1 VTSRVVLD
9 ASAALHLVMDG
20 NSSEAIAKRLDE
32 AQLVTAPDLFAGEVA
47 NGLWRYVEHGDITAD
62 EATDRLAAAL
72 ALAGPLVPGTVVAH
86 EALVAAATYHHP
98 VYDMMYA
105 VLARRQGAAVITR
118 DARLARALR
127 AMEVQ
132 AYFPGT

>member
-9 ASAALHLVMDG
+9 ASAALHLVMNGKTSD
-20 NSSEAIAKRLDE
+20 AIAERLDE
-32 AQLVTAPDLFAGEVA
+32 AQFVTAPDLFAGEVA

-62 EATDRLAAAL
+62 EATDQLAAAL
-72 ALAGPLVPGTVVAH
+72 ALAGPLVPGSVVAH

-105 VLARRQGAAVITR
+105 VLARRQGATVITR

-132 AYFPGT
+132 AYFPSK

>member
-20 NSSEAIAKRLDE
+20 KTSDAIAERLDE
-32 AQLVTAPDLFAGEVA
+32 AQFVTAPDLFAGEVA

-62 EATDRLAAAL
+62 EATDQLAAAL
-72 ALAGPLVPGTVVAH
+72 ALAGPLVPGSVVAH

-105 VLARRQGAAVITR
+105 VLARRQGATVITR

-132 AYFPGT
+132 AYFPGK

>member
-20 NSSEAIAKRLDE
+20 ESSDAIAERLDE
-32 AQLVTAPDLFAGEVA
+32 ALLVTAPDLFASEVA

-72 ALAGPLVPGTVVAH
+72 VLAGPLVLGTVLAH

-127 AMEVQ
+127 AMGVQ
-132 AYFPGT
+132 AYLPGT

>member
-1 VTSRVVLD
+1 MTSRVVLD

-20 NSSEAIAKRLDE
+20 KTSDAIAERLDE
-32 AQLVTAPDLFAGEVA
+32 AQFVTAPDLFAGEVA

-62 EATDRLAAAL
+62 EATDQLAAAL
-72 ALAGPLVPGTVVAH
+72 ALAGPLVPGSVVAH

-105 VLARRQGAAVITR
+105 VLARRQGATVITR

-132 AYFPGT
+132 AYFPGK

>member
-20 NSSEAIAKRLDE
+20 ESSDAIAERLNE
-32 AQLVTAPDLFAGEVA
+32 AQLVIAPDLFAGEVA
-47 NGLWRYVEHGDITAD
+47 NGLWKYVEHGDITAD
-62 EATDRLAAAL
+62 EATDRLAVAL

-98 VYDMMYA
+98 IYNMMYA
-105 VLARRQGAAVITR
+105 VLARRQGASVITR

-132 AYFPGT
+132 TYFPGK

>member
-20 NSSEAIAKRLDE
+20 ESSDAIAERLNE
-32 AQLVTAPDLFAGEVA
+32 AQLVIAPDLFAGEVA
-47 NGLWRYVEHGDITAD
+47 NGLWKYVEHGDITAD
-62 EATDRLAAAL
+62 EATDRLAVAL

-98 VYDMMYA
+98 VYNMMYA
-105 VLARRQGAAVITR
+105 VLARRQGASVITR

-132 AYFPGT
+132 TYFPGK

>member
-20 NSSEAIAKRLDE
+20 ESSDAIAEHLDG

-72 ALAGPLVPGTVVAH
+72 ALAGPLVPGTIVAH

-132 AYFPGT
+132 VYFPGT